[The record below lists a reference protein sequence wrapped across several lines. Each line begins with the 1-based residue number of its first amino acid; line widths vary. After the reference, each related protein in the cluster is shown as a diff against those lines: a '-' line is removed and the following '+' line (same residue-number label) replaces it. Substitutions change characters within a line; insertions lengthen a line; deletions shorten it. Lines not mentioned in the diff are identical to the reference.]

1 MFIGA
6 ALLRRCHSDNAAFMN
21 LITPEFGLLFW
32 QTLIFLLLFLL
43 LAKFA
48 WKPILGS
55 LKEREDSIDQAL
67 KMAEQAKLEMQTLKA
82 GNEKLL
88 ADARHER
95 DQMLKE
101 GQAIANRLV
110 EQAKTTATEE
120 ANRISQQAR
129 EAIQQEKN
137 QALAEVKNTAAQLSV
152 DIAERVLRRELAD
165 PAAQQKLVDDY
176 LKDVKLN

>member
-1 MFIGA
+1 MFTGA
-6 ALLRRCHSDNAAFMN
+6 PQLAHRHPDTCCPYVAYH
-21 LITPEFGLLFW
+21 PEFGLLFW
-32 QTLIFLLLFLL
+32 QTLIFLILLAL

-55 LKEREDSIDQAL
+55 LKEREDSIDEAL
-67 KMAEQAKLEMQTLKA
+67 KMAQQAKLEMQSLKA

-101 GQAIANRLV
+101 GQTIANKLI
-110 EQAKTTATEE
+110 EQAKTTAVEE

-165 PAAQQKLVDDY
+165 PAAQQKLVDEY

>member
-1 MFIGA
+1 MKIV
-6 ALLRRCHSDNAAFMN
+6 
-21 LITPEFGLLFW
+21 TPELGLIFW
-32 QTLIFLLLFLL
+32 QLIIFLLVLFL

-48 WKPILGS
+48 WKPILVA
-55 LKEREDSIDQAL
+55 LRDREDSIDNAL
-67 KMAEQAKLEMQTLKA
+67 RMAEQAKLEMQSLKA

-101 GQAIANRLV
+101 GQNIANQIV
-110 EQAKTTATEE
+110 EKAKTDATEE
-120 ANRISQQAR
+120 ANRIAQQAR

-137 QALAEVKNTAAQLSV
+137 QALAEVRNTAAQLSV
-152 DIAERVLRRELAD
+152 DIAERLLRRELAD
-165 PAAQQKLVDDY
+165 PAAQQQLVTEY

>member
-1 MFIGA
+1 M
-6 ALLRRCHSDNAAFMN
+6 S

-32 QTLIFLLLFLL
+32 QALIFLILLLL

-48 WKPILGS
+48 WKPILSS
-55 LKEREDSIDQAL
+55 LKDREDSIDAAL
-67 KMAEQAKLEMQTLKA
+67 KMAEQAKLDMQNLKA

-95 DQMLKE
+95 DQMMKE
-101 GQAIANRLV
+101 GQAMATQFV
-110 EQAKTTATEE
+110 EQAKTDATEE
-120 ANRISQQAR
+120 ANRIAQQAR

-137 QALAEVKNTAAQLSV
+137 QALAEVRNTAAQLSV
-152 DIAERVLRRELAD
+152 DIAERLLRRELAD
-165 PAAQQKLVDDY
+165 PTAQQKLVDEY

>member
-1 MFIGA
+1 M
-6 ALLRRCHSDNAAFMN
+6 S

-32 QTLIFLLLFLL
+32 QTLIFLLLLLL

-67 KMAEQAKLEMQTLKA
+67 KMAEQAKLEMQSLKA

-101 GQAIANRLV
+101 GQSMAAQFV
-110 EQAKTTATEE
+110 EQAKTSASEE
-120 ANRISQQAR
+120 ANRITQQAR

-137 QALAEVKNTAAQLSV
+137 QALAEVKNTAAQLSL
-152 DIAERVLRRELAD
+152 DIAERILRRELAD
-165 PAAQQKLVDDY
+165 PTAQQKLVDEY

>member
-1 MFIGA
+1 
-6 ALLRRCHSDNAAFMN
+6 MN

-67 KMAEQAKLEMQTLKA
+67 KMAEQAKLEMQSLKA

-120 ANRISQQAR
+120 ANRIAQQAR
-129 EAIQQEKN
+129 ESIQQEKN
-137 QALAEVKNTAAQLSV
+137 QALAEVRNTAAQLSV

>member
-1 MFIGA
+1 M
-6 ALLRRCHSDNAAFMN
+6 S

-32 QTLIFLLLFLL
+32 QTLIFLILLLL

-48 WKPILGS
+48 WKPILNS
-55 LKEREDSIDQAL
+55 LKERENSIDAAL
-67 KMAEQAKLEMQTLKA
+67 KMAENAKLEMQNLKA

-88 ADARHER
+88 ADTRHER

-101 GQAIANRLV
+101 GQSIANQLI
-110 EQAKTTATEE
+110 EKAKSTATEE
-120 ANRISQQAR
+120 GARLIQQAY

-137 QALAEVKNTAAQLSV
+137 AALAEVKNTAAQLSV
-152 DIAERVLRRELAD
+152 NIAEQVLRRELAD
-165 PAAQQKLVDDY
+165 PAAQQKLVDEY

>member
-1 MFIGA
+1 MEIVTPKLG
-6 ALLRRCHSDNAAFMN
+6 
-21 LITPEFGLLFW
+21 LIFW
-32 QTLIFLLLFLL
+32 QLVIFLLVLFL

-48 WKPILGS
+48 WKPILVA
-55 LKEREDSIDQAL
+55 LRNREDSIDNAL
-67 KMAEQAKLEMQTLKA
+67 RMAEQAKLEMQSLKA

-101 GQAIANRLV
+101 GQNIANQIV
-110 EQAKTTATEE
+110 EKAKTDATDE
-120 ANRISQQAR
+120 ANRIAQQAR

-137 QALAEVKNTAAQLSV
+137 QALAEVRNTAAQLSV
-152 DIAERVLRRELAD
+152 DIAERLLRRELAD
-165 PAAQQKLVDDY
+165 PAAQQQLVTEY

>member
-1 MFIGA
+1 MEIV
-6 ALLRRCHSDNAAFMN
+6 
-21 LITPEFGLLFW
+21 TPELGLIFW
-32 QTLIFLLLFLL
+32 QLVIFLLVLFL

-48 WKPILGS
+48 WKPILTA
-55 LKEREDSIDQAL
+55 LHEREDSIDNAL
-67 KMAEQAKLEMQTLKA
+67 RMAEQAKLEMQNLKA

-101 GQAIANRLV
+101 GQTIANQIV
-110 EQAKTTATEE
+110 EKAKTAATEE
-120 ANRISQQAR
+120 ANRIAQQAR

-137 QALAEVKNTAAQLSV
+137 QALAEVRNTAAQLSV
-152 DIAERVLRRELAD
+152 DIAERLLRRELAD
-165 PAAQQKLVDDY
+165 PAAQQKLVDEY